1 MEDKKEKRGIVIA
14 WFLKHSC
21 EEFPIYDRDADELLR
36 NLEQAKDKK
45 GEKEMIEENGHKW
58 RDGGVY
64 DRCLRCQIKYGY
76 YLDIKRALEE
86 QPERTY
92 LKELIKCK

>member
-1 MEDKKEKRGIVIA
+1 MGDKKEKRGIVID

-45 GEKEMIEENGHKW
+45 G
-58 RDGGVY
+58 
-64 DRCLRCQIKYGY
+64 
-76 YLDIKRALEE
+76 
-86 QPERTY
+86 
-92 LKELIKCK
+92 